1 MVESIYFL
9 KPAWCGT
16 HPAGLWPEQDLQSVT
31 PATAFQAVV
40 CHSVHASRGKYMRAE
55 PIAALYK
62 QGAHS
67 SRRPVSGAGRSDV
80 LVRAGPV

>member
-31 PATAFQAVV
+31 PATAFRRWLVT
-40 CHSVHASRGKYMRAE
+40 
-55 PIAALYK
+55 IWALNVNMLAPFLGEVK
-62 QGAHS
+62 K
-67 SRRPVSGAGRSDV
+67 
-80 LVRAGPV
+80 